1 MIWFLWWFC
10 SGRND
15 SQIIHL
21 AGLCRVPEHVAGPR
35 TLATCVFFLNCWY
48 ERRYERRVDRGRS
61 WVVPWS
67 PPTET
72 WITGIHVCAQRLEKL
87 LMDSSNPLVS
97 SAPWLAGQIY
107 EMFFHDD
114 DDHHQQQQ
122 QHPTNS
128 KPTSNSHP
136 EPSRLYAV
144 RSTQFAPRLSA
155 YPSQTYTLWWTLNG
169 FEPGEI
175 AGFALLVGSGRCGLR
190 CSVRWEK
197 CGKMMVLIC
206 FNMF

>member
-1 MIWFLWWFC
+1 M
-10 SGRND
+10 
-15 SQIIHL
+15 
-21 AGLCRVPEHVAGPR
+21 
-35 TLATCVFFLNCWY
+35 
-48 ERRYERRVDRGRS
+48 DRGLS
-61 WVVPWS
+61 WVVMGGPVV
-67 PPTET
+67 PPTDT
-72 WITGIHVCAQRLEKL
+72 WITGIHVADGL
-87 LMDSSNPLVS
+87 LNNPLVS

-114 DDHHQQQQ
+114 DDDDHHQQQ

-128 KPTSNSHP
+128 KPTSNGHP
-136 EPSRLYAV
+136 EPSRTAV

-197 CGKMMVLIC
+197 WGKMMVLIC
-206 FNMF
+206 FNTF